1 MKKDL
6 NYILAVLVIVLS
18 IMVIGMGIYLFADKK
33 DDESYHDNI
42 VDGVECNED
51 YTFNTSKLSKISEG
65 DFNIIKMEYNDSHS
79 FSLDVSGK
87 VIIDFNNYIDN
98 ISDAKDILLF
108 NSEQGNI
115 LYILTLSGDVYK
127 YNVLSLES
135 DEFTAGKI
143 DEYSNIKKMFIYNTR
158 KNNSGGC
165 DYVVLIDSDDNY
177 HQLISLCV

>member
-18 IMVIGMGIYLFADKK
+18 IMVIGMGIYFYFDGNCGKALLEDNCIS
-33 DDESYHDNI
+33 DDSSSYEVSAEELSRFGES
-42 VDGVECNED
+42 
-51 YTFNTSKLSKISEG
+51 
-65 DFNIIKMEYNDSHS
+65 DFNIIKLQSSGSHS
-79 FSLDVSGK
+79 FALDVNGK
-87 VIIDFNNYIDN
+87 VIVDFNNYIDN